1 MPKTPNL
8 EGKPVVSFR
17 LSYSVMAWLRH
28 AAAERNW
35 SMNEYVAR
43 VLEGVR
49 ASWFLPSMMASVLDE
64 DRKEMGMDEY
74 EYFGHLLAKR
84 YNEIRDQGGPGFEKK
99 KNRRRETDQR

>member
-8 EGKPVVSFR
+8 ELKPVVSFR

-43 VLEGVR
+43 VLDGMREWW
-49 ASWFLPSMMASVLDE
+49 ALPKMIADVLE
-64 DRKEMGMDEY
+64 ADRKAMGLDQY
-74 EYFGHLLAKR
+74 EYIGHLLARR
-84 YNEIRDQGGPGFEKK
+84 YNEIRDQGGAGFEKK
-99 KNRRRETDQR
+99 AKERK